1 MKKEEQMEITKA
13 YELVIADLKQDIGY
27 AENAQETALSVLRGR
42 LHELKNVWSMPTEDK
57 EN

>member
-1 MKKEEQMEITKA
+1 MEITKA

-57 EN
+57 DN

>member
-1 MKKEEQMEITKA
+1 MELTKA